1 VGRRP
6 PAGEGEKGKGM
17 SRRKVLSVLFVVAV
31 AAAVLGSASVAVAA
45 YEHEDEIDSGI
56 FLAVH
61 PEAKGTK
68 LDSCALC
75 HSGGSI
81 TGGGKTTV
89 LGSCQWC
96 HEVFGY
102 THPHKGTLDQTL
114 NSYGRAY
121 LVAGRNIAAVNA
133 IEGGDADGDGYANG
147 VEIAAVRF
155 PGDAADDPSKVAAPS
170 RVYTLA
176 ELKTLPAHTQFL
188 LMSAAKSTDDYTTY
202 TGVPVDA
209 LLKNARLLSTANNV
223 KAFSPDGFATD
234 HPLNPP
240 AVIPSTA
247 YPVRMIYPQGM
258 FWYDAVAD
266 IALNP
271 TVGWV
276 NYSDPGCAARTNG
289 SPIVVSGGLQLILA
303 YARAG
308 APLAPGVLNL
318 AVNKLDG
325 EGPFR
330 MVPPQK
336 VPSVPDQRSANS
348 SSTLIWPYDRALDKN
363 AGYSNRSVTILKV
376 EPLPAGT
383 TDINTMEAGWNYVD
397 EGKVVVYGAIDPVP
411 SARAKVRALAAF
423 VKASSPNTFRGRRVV
438 RATLS
443 NKITALDKRL
453 SKRQVK
459 QVIHEIEKHLL
470 KKVDGVPRRGTHR
483 WDWIKNKQ
491 TQAQVYW
498 GLKEVVT
505 LLRAAE

>member
-1 VGRRP
+1 
-6 PAGEGEKGKGM
+6 M

-31 AAAVLGSASVAVAA
+31 VAAVLGSASVAVAA

-61 PEAKGTK
+61 PEVKGTK
-68 LDSCALC
+68 LDSCATC
-75 HSGGSI
+75 HSGGSV

-121 LVAGRNIAAVNA
+121 LVAGRSIAAVNA

-155 PGDAADDPSKVAAPS
+155 PGDAADDPSKVAAPY
-170 RVYTLA
+170 RIYTMA
-176 ELKTLPAHTQFL
+176 EIKALPAHTQFL
-188 LMSAAKSTDDYTTY
+188 LMSASKNDDDYTTY
-202 TGVPVDA
+202 TGVPVDI
-209 LLKNARLLSTANNV
+209 LLRNARMLSTATNV
-223 KAFSPDGFATD
+223 KAFSPDGFGSD
-234 HPLNPP
+234 HPLNPS
-240 AVIPSTA
+240 ASIPFSA
-247 YPVRMIYPQGM
+247 YPVRLIYPQGT
-258 FWYDAVAD
+258 FWYDAIAD
-266 IALNP
+266 LAVNTGSP
-271 TVGWV
+271 GGWV
-276 NYSDPGCAARTNG
+276 NYSDPGCVGRTNG
-289 SPIVVSGGLQLILA
+289 SPIVVPGGLQLILA

-308 APLAPGVLNL
+308 APLVPGVLNL
-318 AVNKLDG
+318 KVNKLDG

-336 VPSVPDQRSANS
+336 VPSVPDQP
-348 SSTLIWPYDRALDKN
+348 STDPTPTAPAVWKYDKNLDKN
-363 AGYSNRSVTILKV
+363 AGFSNRTVTIIKV

-397 EGKVVVYGAIDPVP
+397 EGKIVVYGAIDPVP
-411 SARAKVRALAAF
+411 TARVKVRALAAL
-423 VKASSPNTFRGRRVV
+423 VKAAPVNSFRGRRAV
-438 RATLS
+438 RTTLS
-443 NKITALDKRL
+443 NKITALDKKL

-459 QVIHEIEKHLL
+459 QVIHEIEGHLL
-470 KKVDGVPRRGTHR
+470 KKVDGMPRRGKHR
-483 WDWIKNKQ
+483 WDWIRDKQ